1 MNRMKLFRKYLYTLR
16 RTAVWALLCAV
27 CFAAVFALCGIE
39 WRIVWYPLLLSGVLT
54 IGFLLC
60 GYLRFVRKHRMLIY
74 LLEGG
79 GPYGDSLPEPGS
91 LTEEDY
97 QKLILASEQ
106 ARRTERETWE
116 LAQKDTEDYYATWV
130 HQIKAP
136 IAVMRVLLQQA
147 DTRENQELKSELFR
161 IEQYV
166 EMVLYYVRLG
176 EGGSDLVIQEHDLDD
191 IIRKA
196 VRKYAGQFVRKR
208 IRLVYQGTDIRV
220 MTDEKWL
227 SFIIEQ
233 ILSNAVKYTSRG
245 EVTITV
251 DEKKRLSIA
260 DTGIGIAAED
270 LPRIFEKGYT
280 GYNGRVERKSTGIG
294 LYLCKMAADKLGH
307 KLSAE
312 SEPGKGSRFTI
323 DLESYPLR
331 VE

>member
-1 MNRMKLFRKYLYTLR
+1 MKLFGSYLYTLR
-16 RTAVWALLCAV
+16 RIMVWALLCAA
-27 CFAAVFALCGIE
+27 CFAAVFALCGIA
-39 WRIVWYPLLLSGVLT
+39 WRIVWYPLLLCLVLT
-54 IGFLLC
+54 GGFLLF
-60 GYLRFVRKHRMLIY
+60 GYLRFVRKHRILTC
-74 LLEGG
+74 LLKEK
-79 GPYGDSLPEPGS
+79 GPYGEFFPDAGS

-97 QKLILASEQ
+97 QKLVLASEQ
-106 ARRTERETWE
+106 IRRKERKSWEQAR
-116 LAQKDTEDYYATWV
+116 KDTEDYYATWV

-176 EGGSDLVIQEHDLDD
+176 EGGSDLVIQEYDLDD

-208 IRLVYQGTDIRV
+208 IRMVYQGTDLRV

-227 SFIIEQ
+227 SFILEQ
-233 ILSNAVKYTSRG
+233 LLSNAVKYTSRG

-251 DEKKRLSIA
+251 DDRKRLSVS

-280 GYNGRVERKSTGIG
+280 GYNGRIERKSTGIG
-294 LYLCKMAADKLGH
+294 LYLCKMAADRLGH

>member
-16 RTAVWALLCAV
+16 WTAVWALLCAV

-54 IGFLLC
+54 IGFLSC
-60 GYLRFVRKHRMLIY
+60 GYLRFVRKHRMLTY

-79 GPYGDSLPEPGS
+79 GPYGDSLPEAGS

-251 DEKKRLSIA
+251 DEKKGFRSLIRGS
-260 DTGIGIAAED
+260 
-270 LPRIFEKGYT
+270 
-280 GYNGRVERKSTGIG
+280 
-294 LYLCKMAADKLGH
+294 
-307 KLSAE
+307 
-312 SEPGKGSRFTI
+312 GSRRRI
-323 DLESYPLR
+323 CPGSLKRDIQDIMEGSRENLQESDCISAKWRQTSWDISFPLSQSPGR
-331 VE
+331 EAGLRLTLSLIR